1 MFLVAV
7 YFCSLALSGSWVE
20 GGEPDYKVVNPD
32 SSITSQSLNVGRKL
46 SFRWKQPGELCVDFT
61 CSLWVCRYLSTF
73 LPVCPPRSPAPAWL
87 WAGSQRAELSIRA
100 RQASSS
106 GDYYICTIVPLR
118 KVSGECVSSC
128 FYAPE
133 GFHVHSNPLQA
144 WAKAKFP
151 INILK

>member
-7 YFCSLALSGSWVE
+7 YFWSLALGGSWIEV
-20 GGEPDYKVVNPD
+20 GEPDYTTINPD
-32 SSITSQSLNVGRKL
+32 SSITLLSLKVGRKL
-46 SFRWKQPGELCVDFT
+46 SFRWKQPGGLCVDFT
-61 CSLWVCRYLSTF
+61 YSLCICRYLSTY
-73 LPVCPPRSPAPAWL
+73 LPVCFPHAPVPAWL
-87 WAGSQRAELSIRA
+87 WASSQRAELPIRA

-106 GDYYICTIVPLR
+106 GDLCICTIAPLR
-118 KVSGECVSSC
+118 KVSRECVSSC

-144 WAKAKFP
+144 WAKAKLP